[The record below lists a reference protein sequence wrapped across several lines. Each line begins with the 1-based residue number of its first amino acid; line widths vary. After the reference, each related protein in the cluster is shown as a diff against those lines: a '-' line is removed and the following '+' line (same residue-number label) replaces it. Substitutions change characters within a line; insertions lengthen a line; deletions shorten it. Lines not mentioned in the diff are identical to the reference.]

1 MINII
6 IMITRTDLE
15 EIRYA
20 FSNENSIR
28 VIKKLLIVMFMIIIY
43 YIILI
48 FLIYVNSYIHILNK
62 KSK

>member
-6 IMITRTDLE
+6 NMITRTDLE
-15 EIRYA
+15 ELRYA

-43 YIILI
+43 YII
-48 FLIYVNSYIHILNK
+48 NYIINM
-62 KSK
+62 